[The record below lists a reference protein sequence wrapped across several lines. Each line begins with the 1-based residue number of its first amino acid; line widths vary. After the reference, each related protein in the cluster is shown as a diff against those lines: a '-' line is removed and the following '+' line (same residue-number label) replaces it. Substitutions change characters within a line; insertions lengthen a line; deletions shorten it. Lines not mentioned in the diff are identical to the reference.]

1 MYKVSEAADIIGVEK
16 VEIFEKMITHKA
28 LLDPNISKQD
38 GVTYFDERGLEI
50 LKTLFHTSL
59 DLNQSSTS
67 DDMDH
72 IKDVKQN
79 KIKSRQDKEYDILR
93 RKLEIITDEL
103 TNLDQELEI
112 KDELMAK
119 YQFKLLEDLDVIS
132 KLQYGLLKKLERSV
146 E

>member
-1 MYKVSEAADIIGVEK
+1 MYKVSEAADLIGVEK

-59 DLNQSSTS
+59 EQNQDLDSEE
-67 DDMDH
+67 MDS
-72 IKDVKQN
+72 VKEGKPN
-79 KIKSRQDKEYDILR
+79 KIKTRQDKEYDILK
-93 RKLEIITDEL
+93 RKLKILTDEL
-103 TNLDQELEI
+103 TNLDQELEV
-112 KDELMAK
+112 KDELVTK
-119 YQFKLLEDLDVIS
+119 YQFKLLEDLDMIS
-132 KLQYGLLKKLERSV
+132 KLQYGLLKKFERSV

>member
-50 LKTLFHTSL
+50 LKTLFHTNL
-59 DLNQSSTS
+59 EQNQDSVSE
-67 DDMDH
+67 DMDY
-72 IKDVKQN
+72 IKEAKPN
-79 KIKSRQDKEYDILR
+79 KIKSRQDKEYDILK

-103 TNLDQELEI
+103 MNLDQELEV
-112 KDELMAK
+112 KDELVAK
-119 YQFKLLEDLDVIS
+119 YQFKLLEDLDMIS
-132 KLQYGLLKKLERSV
+132 KLQYGLLKKFERSV

>member
-1 MYKVSEAADIIGVEK
+1 MYKVSEAADLIGVEK

-59 DLNQSSTS
+59 EQNQDS
-67 DDMDH
+67 DSEEMDS
-72 IKDVKQN
+72 VKEVKPN
-79 KIKSRQDKEYDILR
+79 KIKPRQDKEYDILK
-93 RKLEIITDEL
+93 RKLEILTDEL
-103 TNLDQELEI
+103 TNLDHELEV
-112 KDELMAK
+112 KDELVTK
-119 YQFKLLEDLDVIS
+119 YQFKLLEDLDMIS

>member
-50 LKTLFHTSL
+50 LKTLFHSSL
-59 DLNQSSTS
+59 EQNQDVSSE
-67 DDMDH
+67 DVDI
-72 IKDVKQN
+72 IKDAKPN
-79 KIKSRQDKEYDILR
+79 KLKSRQDKEYDILK

-103 TNLDQELEI
+103 LNLDQELEV
-112 KDELMAK
+112 KDELVAK

-132 KLQYGLLKKLERSV
+132 KLQYGILKKFERSV

>member
-1 MYKVSEAADIIGVEK
+1 MYKVSEAADLIGVEK

-59 DLNQSSTS
+59 EQNLDS
-67 DDMDH
+67 DSEEMDP
-72 IKDVKQN
+72 VKEAKPN
-79 KIKSRQDKEYDILR
+79 KIKTRQDKEYDILK
-93 RKLEIITDEL
+93 RKLEILTDEL
-103 TNLDQELEI
+103 TNLDQELEV
-112 KDELMAK
+112 KDELVTK
-119 YQFKLLEDLDVIS
+119 YQFKLLEDLDMIS